1 MQRVS
6 QEPDDDACA
15 RRVIAREFSVRA
27 GGRSVPGV
35 VWTADARPRR
45 RPLVLI
51 GHGGSQHKT
60 HPGVVD
66 LAERFVRDH
75 GFAVAAIDG
84 PIHGARRAAPLS
96 GPEMQAEFLALWP
109 KDDRVDA
116 MIDDWRAAIDA
127 LMDMDEVDPPAIGW
141 YGVSMGTAY
150 GLPLIAADRRIRAA
164 VLGMWGVDFVNSA
177 RLGAAAREVQCPVL
191 FQQKWDDQ
199 LFTREGQLALFDRL
213 GTVEKWLK
221 IYPGAHVPVAGEQ
234 ADDVVH
240 FLAARL
246 RTVASGD
253 RDER

>member
-1 MQRVS
+1 MHRVS
-6 QEPDDDACA
+6 QERERDARA
-15 RRVIAREFSVRA
+15 MQVIEREFTVRA
-27 GGRSVPGV
+27 DARSVPGML
-35 VWTADARPRR
+35 WSEEGPPRR

-60 HPGVVD
+60 HPGVVE

-84 PIHGARRAAPLS
+84 PIHGARRAAPLA
-96 GPEMQAEFLALWP
+96 GPQMQAEFLALWP
-109 KDDRVDA
+109 KDDRIDA
-116 MIDDWRAAIDA
+116 MVADWRAAVDA
-127 LMDMDEVDPPAIGW
+127 LVRMDEVEPSAIGW

-150 GLPLIAADRRIRAA
+150 GLPLIAAERRIRAA

-177 RLGAAAREVQCPVL
+177 RLGVAARDVQCPVL

-199 LFTREGQLALFDRL
+199 LFTREGQLALFESL
-213 GTVEKWLK
+213 GTRQKWLK

-234 ADDVVH
+234 ADDVLQ
-240 FLAARL
+240 FLATRL
-246 RTVASGD
+246 GALSHGT

>member
-6 QEPDDDACA
+6 PERDDDPRTVDVAT
-15 RRVIAREFSVRA
+15 REFTVHA
-27 GGRSVPGV
+27 DGRSVPAVLWVG
-35 VWTADARPRR
+35 AGPPRKR
-45 RPLVLI
+45 ALVLI

-60 HPGVVD
+60 HPGVVE
-66 LAERFVRDH
+66 LAERFVRRH

-96 GPEMQAEFLALWP
+96 GAEMQAEFLALWR
-109 KDDRVDA
+109 KDDRIDA
-116 MIDDWRAAIDA
+116 MVADWRAAIDA
-127 LMDMDEVDPPAIGW
+127 LTRMDEVEPSAIGW

-150 GLPLIAADRRIRAA
+150 GLPLIAAETRIQAA

-177 RLGAAAREVQCPVL
+177 RLGVAARDVRCPVL

-199 LFTREGQLALFDRL
+199 LFTRDGQLALFERV
-213 GTVEKWLK
+213 GTVDKWLK

-234 ADDVVH
+234 ADDVVQ
-240 FLAARL
+240 FLATRL
-246 RTVASGD
+246 GALLQGH